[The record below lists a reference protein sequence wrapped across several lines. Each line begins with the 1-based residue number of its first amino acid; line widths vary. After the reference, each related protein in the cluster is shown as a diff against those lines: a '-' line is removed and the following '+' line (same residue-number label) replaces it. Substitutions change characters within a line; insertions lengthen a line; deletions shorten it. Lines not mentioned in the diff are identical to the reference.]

1 VSTKKQRWIS
11 LSLHV
16 PSIADYFPFVKLRI
30 ALNPFG
36 NKKRWSAMSDVL
48 SLAAIPK
55 PSNVPVEMALIGSVI
70 RNNEIVDEIDG
81 IVSARDFFHPECRE
95 IYALI
100 ADEIKKGNGIDHN
113 LLSSRLTADEKRV
126 VKTCIENAGTRD
138 LAKEHAK
145 AIAGLAARREMMAI
159 AFDLLLESQNQNIKI
174 EGIIET
180 VEDRIDGLRDGNK
193 DNDDAEHVAVVA
205 NRIMDKSNLIHEKGL
220 PPGLRTGVKPLDE
233 IALPMRKGNF
243 IIIAGRPAH
252 GKTALALNIL
262 EHVAKCGVPSA
273 MFSYEMTN
281 EEAVERIMAG
291 LAKTS
296 SEKIAD
302 GTIYDDQELVRNL
315 EASIA
320 KLRGI
325 PLYIQSPDKLTA
337 SNLYLKCKRLV
348 RKYGVKVIAIDY
360 IQLMDGDDNRPE
372 HERISRISKACKR
385 VAKRLGIVVIGISQL
400 NRDIEKRENKIPNLS
415 DLRASGSLE
424 QDADLIIF
432 CFREECYVAMEEPTF
447 GDKGYSEWKVK
458 MDAVRGKAQLIIAK
472 QRRGKIGKVNVHF
485 DHTATRFH

>member
-1 VSTKKQRWIS
+1 
-11 LSLHV
+11 
-16 PSIADYFPFVKLRI
+16 
-30 ALNPFG
+30 
-36 NKKRWSAMSDVL
+36 MSDVL
-48 SLAAIPK
+48 SLASIPK
-55 PSNVPVEMALIGSVI
+55 PNNIPVEMALIGSII
-70 RNNEIVDEIDG
+70 RNNDIIDEIDG
-81 IVSARDFFHPECRE
+81 VLSFGDFFHPECQS

-100 ADEIKKGNGIDHN
+100 SKEIKEGGGIDRN

-126 VKTCIENAGTRD
+126 LKICIDNAGTRD

-145 AIAGLAARREMMAI
+145 TITNLAARREMMAV
-159 AFDLLLESQNQNIKI
+159 AFDLLVESQNQNIKI

-205 NRIMDKSNLIHEKGL
+205 ERIMDRSNEINRDGL
-220 PPGLRTGVKPLDE
+220 PPGLQTGIKALDG
-233 IALPMRKGNF
+233 IALPMREGNF

-252 GKTALALNIL
+252 GKTALALNVL
-262 EHVAKCGVPSA
+262 EHTAKCGVPSA

-281 EEAVERIMAG
+281 DEAVERIIAGMAHIP
-291 LAKTS
+291 

-302 GTIYDDQELVRNL
+302 GTIYKDEKLVRHI
-315 EASIA
+315 EKSIS
-320 KLRGI
+320 KLKEI

-360 IQLMDGDDNRPE
+360 IQLMDGDDSRQEN
-372 HERISRISKACKR
+372 ERISRISKACKR
-385 VAKRLGIVVIGISQL
+385 VAKRLGIVIIGISQL
-400 NRDIEKRENKIPNLS
+400 NRDIEKRENKTPNLS

-432 CFREECYVAMEEPTF
+432 CFREECYVAMEEPSF
-447 GDKGYSEWKVK
+447 GDKGYNEWMMK

-472 QRRGKIGKVNVHF
+472 QRRGKIGKANVNF